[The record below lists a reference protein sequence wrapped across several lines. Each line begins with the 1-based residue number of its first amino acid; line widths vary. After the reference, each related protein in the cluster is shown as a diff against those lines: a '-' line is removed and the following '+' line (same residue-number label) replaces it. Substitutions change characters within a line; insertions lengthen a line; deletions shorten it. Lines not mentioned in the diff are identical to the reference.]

1 MNGDPLDVLA
11 DLFGD
16 DGERGT
22 LRAVLQQACLDT
34 GSRLADL
41 TVLSAQVDPYR
52 LDTPAFHA
60 DGAWLAE
67 QMVALRLAERRIHL
81 RGLHYALVSTSG
93 LVKPNGEPYRN
104 TEKDWLWLQS
114 GAAKAARWLGY
125 VRFDQI
131 TDERNSPPVIKVKG
145 AEPVETFVYIGDGI
159 TIRVPDEEDMK
170 PTVGVSN
177 FGARQPYHLVIYGEK
192 TSLADV
198 LSPLCDR
205 YDADLYLPSGEISD
219 TLLHQMAKVGA
230 DDGRPMVLLVLAD
243 FDPSGNQMAVSIG
256 RKLQA
261 FRDLHFRDLEFELRP
276 VALTEEQVRE
286 FDLPSTP
293 LKETERRADGWRAA
307 HGGLEQTEIDALATL
322 KPHVL
327 TEIVRDAIT
336 PFYDS
341 TLASRTWEAK
351 DEWEDYAQ
359 ATLDQLINTDLLSQ
373 LREQALD
380 KLAGIQAEIDAINET
395 LRAETSTLGLELPMP
410 IAPEPELPDRDI
422 GKPLVSS
429 AWSWADQT
437 RALIARKHLLNGAAS

>member
-1 MNGDPLDVLA
+1 VH
-11 DLFGD
+11 
-16 DGERGT
+16 GT

-34 GSRLADL
+34 GGKLGDL

-52 LDTPAFHA
+52 LNTPAFHA

-67 QMVALRLAERRIHL
+67 QMVALRLADRRIHL

-131 TDERNSPPVIKVKG
+131 TDERNWPPVIKVKG
-145 AEPVETFVYIGDGI
+145 AEPVETFVYLGDGI

-198 LSPLCDR
+198 LTPLCDR

-219 TLLHQMAKVGA
+219 TLLYQMAKVGA

-380 KLAGIQAEIDAINET
+380 KLAGIQAEIASINET
-395 LRAETSTLGLELPMP
+395 LRATTSTLGIELPMP
-410 IAPEPELPDRDI
+410 IAPDPELPDRDI

-437 RALIARKHLLNGAAS
+437 RALIARKRLANRRAP

>member
-1 MNGDPLDVLA
+1 MSDVFS
-11 DLFGD
+11 DLFG
-16 DGERGT
+16 EEESPVT
-22 LRAVLQQACLDT
+22 LRAILQKACLDT
-34 GSRLADL
+34 GGKLGDL

-60 DGAWLAE
+60 DGAWLGE
-67 QMVALRLAERRIHL
+67 QMVTLRLAQRRIHL

-114 GAAKAARWLGY
+114 SAAKAARWLGY

-145 AEPVETFVYIGDGI
+145 AEPVETFVYVGDGI

-170 PTVGVSN
+170 PTVGVAN

-198 LSPLCDR
+198 LTPLCDR

-219 TLLHQMAKVGA
+219 NLLYQMAKVGA
-230 DDGRPMVLLVLAD
+230 DDGRPMALLVLAD

-261 FRDLHFRDLEFELRP
+261 FRDLHFPDLEFELHA
-276 VALTEEQVRE
+276 VALTEDQVRE

-327 TEIVRDAIT
+327 TEIVRDAIR
-336 PFYDS
+336 PFYDP
-341 TLASRTWEAK
+341 TLASRTWEAQN
-351 DEWEDYAQ
+351 EWEESAQ
-359 ATLDQLINTDLLSQ
+359 EYLNQIIDTDLLAQ
-373 LREQALD
+373 LRDQALD
-380 KLAGIQAEIDAINET
+380 KLAGIQAEINAINDT
-395 LRAETSTLGLELPMP
+395 LRAETSTHGIELPPPM
-410 IAPEPELPDRDI
+410 APEPELPDLDQ
-422 GKPLVSS
+422 GKPLLSS
-429 AWSWADQT
+429 RWPWHEQT
-437 RALIARKHLLNGAAS
+437 RALISRKRLSNGGQA